1 LQSANPVRVLNS
13 DRVFYWNFNKNN
25 KTAFFKDFAYFRF
38 MKNIIITGTSR
49 GIGYELALQ
58 FANAGHNVLA
68 ISRKT
73 PQALIENKNISC
85 LSVDLSDENE
95 IQKVENFLSQSWKK
109 VDVIIHNAGS
119 LLLKP
124 FSETT
129 QKDFE
134 KIYKVNVFGVA
145 NLTRACLPYLQ
156 KGSHVV
162 TISSMG
168 GIQGSLKFAGLAA
181 YSSSKGAV
189 ITLSELLAEEY
200 KERGIAFNVLA
211 LGAVQT
217 EMLQEAFPGYE
228 APISAEEM
236 ANYIF
241 DFALTG
247 NKYYNG
253 KVLQVSSTNP

>member
-1 LQSANPVRVLNS
+1 
-13 DRVFYWNFNKNN
+13 
-25 KTAFFKDFAYFRF
+25 

-49 GIGYELALQ
+49 GIGFELALQ
-58 FANAGHNVLA
+58 FANAGHQVLA
-68 ISRKT
+68 ISRKI
-73 PQALIENKNISC
+73 PQALLGNENITC
-85 LSVDLSDENE
+85 LSVDLATESELV
-95 IQKVENFLSQSWKK
+95 KVNDFLSKSWKQIDA
-109 VDVIIHNAGS
+109 VIHNAGS

-129 QKDFE
+129 QDDFE
-134 KIYKVNVFGVA
+134 NIYKVNVFGVA
-145 NLTRACLPYLQ
+145 NLTRICLPYLQ

-200 KERGIAFNVLA
+200 KERGISFNVLA
-211 LGAVQT
+211 LGSVQT
-217 EMLQEAFPGYE
+217 EMLAEAFPGYQ
-228 APISAEEM
+228 APITAGEM
-236 ANYIF
+236 ANYIY
-241 DFALTG
+241 DFTLTG
-247 NKYYNG
+247 NKYFNG

>member
-1 LQSANPVRVLNS
+1 
-13 DRVFYWNFNKNN
+13 
-25 KTAFFKDFAYFRF
+25 

-49 GIGYELALQ
+49 GIGYELALL
-58 FANAGHNVLA
+58 FANAGHQVLA

-73 PQALIENKNISC
+73 PLALMEHENITC
-85 LSVDLSDENE
+85 LSVDLSEEDEL
-95 IQKVENFLSQSWKK
+95 QKVQNFISSTWKK
-109 VDVIIHNAGS
+109 VDALVHNAGN
-119 LLLKP
+119 LVCKP
-124 FSETT
+124 FETLT
-129 QKDFE
+129 QTDFE
-134 KIYKVNVFGVA
+134 EVYKVNVFGVA
-145 NLTRACLPYLQ
+145 NLTRVVLPYLQ

-200 KERGIAFNVLA
+200 KEHGIAFNVLA

-217 EMLQEAFPGYE
+217 EMLEEAFPGYQ
-228 APISAEEM
+228 APITAPEM
-236 ANYIF
+236 ADYIYNF
-241 DFALTG
+241 TLTG
-247 NKYYNG
+247 NKYFNG

>member
-1 LQSANPVRVLNS
+1 
-13 DRVFYWNFNKNN
+13 
-25 KTAFFKDFAYFRF
+25 

-49 GIGYELALQ
+49 GIGFELAQL
-58 FANAGHNVLA
+58 FANKNHNVLA
-68 ISRKT
+68 ISRN
-73 PQALIENKNISC
+73 IEPINKLKNKNITA
-85 LSVDLSDENE
+85 LSVDISNE
-95 IQKVENFLSQSWKK
+95 KSLEKVTDFVTSTWKK
-109 VDVIIHNAGS
+109 VDILIHNAGS
-119 LLLKP
+119 LVNKP
-124 FSETT
+124 FTELSSD
-129 QKDFE
+129 DFLNV
-134 KIYKVNVFGVA
+134 YKVNVFSVA
-145 NLTRACLPYLQ
+145 ELTKKMIPFLQ

-168 GIQGSLKFAGLAA
+168 GIQGSLKFPGLAA

-200 KERGIAFNVLA
+200 KEQQIAFNVLA

-217 EMLQEAFPGYE
+217 EMLEEAFPGYQ
-228 APISAEEM
+228 APTSAKEM

-241 DFALTG
+241 DFSLTG